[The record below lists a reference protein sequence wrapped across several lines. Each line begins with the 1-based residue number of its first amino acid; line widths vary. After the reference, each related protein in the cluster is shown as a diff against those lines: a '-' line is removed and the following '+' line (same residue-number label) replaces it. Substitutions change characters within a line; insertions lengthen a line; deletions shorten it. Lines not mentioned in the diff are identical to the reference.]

1 MKMVKSRF
9 DAIVAVKASKKAS
22 TKRTP
27 SAPPAELG
35 SVRDVT
41 VKRKQGKRSM
51 TGYVQRTAYI
61 PKKVYDDVR
70 IKLIRDGR
78 DYSDLVEDLLI
89 RWLKE
94 K

>member
-1 MKMVKSRF
+1 MAKSRF

-27 SAPPAELG
+27 AAPPAELG
-35 SVRDVT
+35 MT

-51 TGYVQRTAYI
+51 SGYVQRTAYI